1 MGVDEIRPNYNG
13 VCQIYKQN
21 FQKNSLLNLFQSL
34 SNNCLLPSRGYTP
47 CELKQSLPLMTIE
60 DSFCTQY
67 IYLSNKI

>member
-34 SNNCLLPSRGYTP
+34 SKDCLFRSSNGARGYTP
-47 CELKQSLPLMTIE
+47 WALKQNLPLITM
-60 DSFCTQY
+60 CM
-67 IYLSNKI
+67 K